1 MYKFFHIFK
10 ALFYAIFSLV
20 DPDPQHCLHLSTFST
35 YCYLLPHPPDNPPT
49 PHLEV
54 CRVMHVG
61 EDEALEAGLH
71 GEAGAEHLLADLLQ
85 LGQLV
90 LVGCLQQPG
99 GPRVQILYLTSVD
112 IPATPKN
119 YSYTMPADKPS
130 TGT

>member
-1 MYKFFHIFK
+1 
-10 ALFYAIFSLV
+10 
-20 DPDPQHCLHLSTFST
+20 
-35 YCYLLPHPPDNPPT
+35 
-49 PHLEV
+49 
-54 CRVMHVG
+54 MHVG

-85 LGQLV
+85 LRQLV

-112 IPATPKN
+112 IPATPKI
-119 YSYTMPADKPS
+119 YSYTMQADKPS